1 MYFMVGHCFKMPV
14 FNSHY
19 GKNYTKQIQKK
30 KVKKKAL
37 DKRFDLLFTSF
48 VFRQTDI
55 PIGLV
60 TLTPGKPDFY
70 WSETCEPLIPW
81 GTRLP
86 SVLLDSKQC
95 VKIVKKTWRWS
106 MGRCR
111 HAKSFI
117 CEYNSGKET
126 LSPT

>member
-1 MYFMVGHCFKMPV
+1 MYFMVGHCFKMTV

-30 KVKKKAL
+30 KVKKAL

-48 VFRQTDI
+48 VFRQTNI

>member
-1 MYFMVGHCFKMPV
+1 MCISWLGIVSRCLFLTVTMEKI
-14 FNSHY
+14 
-19 GKNYTKQIQKK
+19 IQNKYRRK
-30 KVKKKAL
+30 KVKKAL

-48 VFRQTDI
+48 VFRQTNI